1 MTDLIFSHYQD
12 LYERWARAVTS
23 LVRGQWQLLDTQ
35 YRAGLDVLGAL
46 FPAPAAPPAAAPS
59 SFPAADGAGDLERRA
74 LERVRQGLP
83 PPREVYD
90 VQNRGRIDWA
100 EFPEWARPTDPEAF
114 TGCGHEG

>member
-1 MTDLIFSHYQD
+1 MSDLSFSNHQE

-46 FPAPAAPPAAAPS
+46 FRAPASPPNPE
-59 SFPAADGAGDLERRA
+59 PTGGPGELERRA

-90 VQNRGRIDWA
+90 APNRGRIDWSA
-100 EFPEWARPTDPEAF
+100 FPEWARPIDPEAF
-114 TGCGHEG
+114 TGCAHEG